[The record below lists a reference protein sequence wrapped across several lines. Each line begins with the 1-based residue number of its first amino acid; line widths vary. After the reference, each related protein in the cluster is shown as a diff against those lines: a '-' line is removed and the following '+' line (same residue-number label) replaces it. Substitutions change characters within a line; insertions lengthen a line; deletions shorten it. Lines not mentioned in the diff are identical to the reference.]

1 MSAVKAVE
9 PITCRETLERM
20 KSHLRGRSERDYLI
34 FRLGI
39 NLGFSIQQLLALKV
53 EQIRGATEM
62 SIGENSIE
70 ICESLQKEL
79 EAYLGDRTEGLL
91 FPSRLGKPL
100 TRHQVY
106 IILKRTADH
115 VDLGQSVGVTT
126 IRKTFAYWAYRQGT
140 SLQTLRQ
147 YLNQSSVRKTREYI
161 AVEEEPSSS
170 FPAISL

>member
-1 MSAVKAVE
+1 MRAVE
-9 PITCRETLERM
+9 PITCRVTLERM

-39 NLGFSIQQLLALKV
+39 NSGLSIQQLLNLKV

-62 SIGENSIE
+62 KIGDNSIE

-79 EAYLGDRTEGLL
+79 EAFLGDRTDGFL
-91 FPSRLGKPL
+91 FPSRLGRPL

-106 IILKRTADH
+106 VILKRSADH
-115 VDLGQSVGVTT
+115 VDLRQSIGVTT

-140 SLQTLRQ
+140 SLQIIRQ
-147 YLNQSSVRKTREYI
+147 YLNQSSLRKTREYI
-161 AVEEEPSSS
+161 AIEEEPSGS

>member
-1 MSAVKAVE
+1 MKAVE
-9 PITCRETLERM
+9 PITCRSTLERM

-70 ICESLQKEL
+70 ICQSLQKEL

-91 FPSRLGKPL
+91 FPSRLGRPL
-100 TRHQVY
+100 TRHQVD
-106 IILKRTADH
+106 IIIKRAADH
-115 VDLGQSVGVTT
+115 VEFEQSVGVTT

-140 SLQTLRQ
+140 SLQVLRK
-147 YLNQSSVRKTREYI
+147 YLNQSSIRKTREYI
-161 AVEEEPSSS
+161 AIKEEPVNF
-170 FPAISL
+170 FPALSL